1 MRRNIRTVAL
11 IAALVWL
18 VTLLA
23 PAASAT
29 TPGDW
34 SNRVCG
40 AEFQGPQYNGE
51 SMCINFKQI
60 PATSSD
66 WQCVVTAVAV
76 KAGQFNEITNG
87 SDFYAKPALDVVHLT
102 LVSSN
107 GTVMWRKDNFNVN
120 KNADW
125 SINTIYD
132 IPNTRFNVGNTAY
145 LKITQVTAHIIGAP
159 DVTQTFSQPIDC
171 AV

>member
-1 MRRNIRTVAL
+1 MKRIIALAVAL
-11 IAALVWL
+11 FGIMAWV
-18 VTLLA
+18 A

-29 TPGDW
+29 TPGEW

-40 AEFQGPQYNGE
+40 AEFQGPQYTGE

-60 PATSSD
+60 AATSPD

-76 KAGQFNEITNG
+76 KGGRFSDLTNG
-87 SDFYAKPALDVVHLT
+87 SDFYSFPAMDAVHLT

-120 KNADW
+120 KNADG
-125 SINTIYD
+125 SVNTIYD

-145 LKITQVTAHIIGAP
+145 LKITQVTAHVIGAP